1 MKTAIERRKRRRKI
15 RNDCRVSQRCWDSY
29 MPLRPCLMHSIM
41 VLTRDGYHYSE
52 AEGLALGIV
61 SITI

>member
-1 MKTAIERRKRRRKI
+1 
-15 RNDCRVSQRCWDSY
+15 

-52 AEGLALGIV
+52 AEGLALEIV